1 MLQIKNL
8 TMTHQLDLKEIVRQL
23 SFTINP
29 GDKLAII
36 GEEGN
41 GKSTLLKWINQDS
54 SIQHYI
60 QVDGECINHFSRTAY
75 LPQMLPKELA
85 NLTLDDY
92 FFGQADA
99 TDLDYA
105 ELYALVSQMGLDA
118 ERLTS
123 QQTLGSLS
131 GGEKIKVQLL
141 KLLAMQPD
149 LLLLD
154 EPSNDL
160 DLATINWLEHF
171 IQTSPLTIL
180 FISHDEAL
188 LRATAN
194 KILHIELLRHKTI
207 PVATFANLDYATYV
221 EEKLARF
228 DTQNRI
234 ANKQRAEYDKQMAK
248 QRRIES
254 SVHDAQNA
262 ISRQDPAGAR
272 LLKKKM
278 HTVKS
283 MGRRFER
290 EKEDFEEIPIKED
303 PILVKFSSTKPLA
316 NGKIILHL
324 DQAQVKLD
332 NRLLADSINLLV
344 KGPQKIGVIG
354 QNGVGKSTF
363 LKQLWQDLKD
373 RTDIAA
379 GYMPQNYRDFLPETQ
394 TPIEFLSQRGDA
406 EELTQIMTY
415 LGSMRFTSEEMHHPV
430 SALSG
435 GQQAK
440 LFLLK
445 IDLAGQNVLLLDEPT
460 RNFSPLSQP
469 ELRELFK
476 NFEGAILTISHDRQ
490 FLKEVCDL
498 VYELTPSGLMLDAAF
513 DEE

>member
-1 MLQIKNL
+1 MLQIKHL
-8 TMTHQLDLKEIVRQL
+8 SMTHQLDLKEIVRDL
-23 SFTINP
+23 SFTVNP

-41 GKSTLLKWINQDS
+41 GKSTLLKWINQDP
-54 SIQHYI
+54 SIENYI
-60 QVDGECINHFSRTAY
+60 HVEGECINHFSRTVY
-75 LPQMLPKELA
+75 LPQMLPEAL
-85 NLTLDDY
+85 NSVTLEQF
-92 FFGQADA
+92 FFGQSEANR
-99 TDLDYA
+99 LDYA
-105 ELYALVSQMGLDA
+105 ELYALVGQMGLDA

-123 QQTLGSLS
+123 QQSLGSLS

-141 KLLAMQPD
+141 KLLALQPD

-160 DLATINWLEHF
+160 DIETVNWLEHF
-171 IQTSPLTIL
+171 IQTTPLTIL
-180 FISHDEAL
+180 YISHDEAL

-194 KILHIELLRHKTI
+194 KILHIELLRHKTL
-207 PVATFANLDYATYV
+207 PVATFASLDYATYV
-221 EEKLARF
+221 EEKLAAF
-228 DTQNRI
+228 DTQSRI
-234 ANKQRAEYDKQMAK
+234 ASKQREEHDKKMAK

-278 HTVKS
+278 HAVKA
-283 MGRRFER
+283 MGKRFER
-290 EKEDFEEIPIKED
+290 EKEGFEEIPIKED
-303 PILVKFSSTKPLA
+303 PILVKFSNTQPLA
-316 NGKIILHL
+316 NGKTILHL
-324 DQAQVKLD
+324 DNLQVKLG
-332 NRLLADSINLLV
+332 NQLLADSVNLLV
-344 KGPQKIGVIG
+344 RGPQKIGIIG

-363 LKQLWQDLKD
+363 LKQLWEDLKE
-373 RTDIAA
+373 RPDIKA

-394 TPIEFLSQRGDA
+394 TPIEFLSETGHAD
-406 EELTQIMTY
+406 ELTQIMTY

-469 ELRELFK
+469 ELRALFQQ
-476 NFEGAILTISHDRQ
+476 FEGAILVISHDRQ
-490 FLKEVCDL
+490 FLKEVCEF
-498 VYELTPSGLMLDAAF
+498 VYELTPTGLVRKSDF
-513 DEE
+513 V